1 MRLAGALRRPRIVHR
16 ASPGKTEVALTFD
29 DGPAPWTAEIA
40 ATLEEHG
47 CRGTF
52 FVLGA
57 AVGREPGIVRAL
69 AAEGHELGNHLWSHV
84 DPARQSRR
92 AIRAELLRTA
102 VAVRDAAG
110 VEPTLVRPPYCGAP
124 GRVATAASWTRTT
137 HVVLRSV
144 DPADWRATDSGVVAE
159 EVLAKIEPGGIV
171 CLHDGVSPRN
181 SGTPA
186 RDVTAAAVR
195 LLVPALLERGLRPV
209 TVSELLR

>member
-1 MRLAGALRRPRIVHR
+1 MRLGGALGGLRILRRAPPGR
-16 ASPGKTEVALTFD
+16 AAVALTFD
-29 DGPAPWTAEIA
+29 DGPGPWTAEIA
-40 ATLEEHG
+40 ASLEEHD

-57 AVGREPGIVRAL
+57 AVEREPGIVRTL
-69 AAEGHELGNHLWSHV
+69 AAAGHELGNHLWSHA
-84 DPARQSRR
+84 DPARQSLR
-92 AIRAELLRTA
+92 AIRSELLRTA
-102 VAVRDAAG
+102 AAVRAAAG

-124 GRVATAASWTRTT
+124 RRVATAASWTGAT

-144 DPADWRATDSGVVAE
+144 DPADWSATAPEDVVE
-159 EVLAKIEPGGIV
+159 RVLADVEPGAII
-171 CLHDGVSPRN
+171 CLHDGVAPTN

-195 LLVPALLERGLRPV
+195 ILVPALLARGLRSV

>member
-1 MRLAGALRRPRIVHR
+1 VSLAGLVRRPRIVKR
-16 ASPGKTEVALTFD
+16 APVARAEVALTFD
-29 DGPAPWTAEIA
+29 DGPGPWTAEIA
-40 ATLEEHG
+40 GALEEHG

-57 AVGREPGIVRAL
+57 SVEREPGIVRAL
-69 AAEGHELGNHLWSHV
+69 AAAGHEVGNHLWSHG

-102 VAVRDAAG
+102 AAVRDLVGA
-110 VEPTLVRPPYCGAP
+110 EPTLVRPPYCGAP
-124 GRVATAASWTRTT
+124 ARVATAATWTGVT

-144 DPADWRATDSGVVAE
+144 DPADWRATDPGVVVE
-159 EVLAKIEPGGIV
+159 LVLAQLEPGGIV

-181 SGTPA
+181 SGSPTRA
-186 RDVTAAAVR
+186 ATAAAVGV
-195 LLVPALLERGLRPV
+195 LVPALLERGLRPV